1 MKTKIV
7 ISAVNLVEGGPL
19 TILRSCLKALND
31 YSAYNDVE
39 VLALVHKKELCSFSN
54 ITYIEVPWAKNN
66 WIYRIFFEFFYLKK
80 ISRKIKPYLW
90 FSLHDTSPNVKAAKR
105 VVYCHN
111 PTPFYVPKMS
121 DLWCNYKEFFFSLF
135 YRYLYQINIHKNDFI
150 VVQQNWLREA
160 FSNMY
165 SLDKKKIIVA
175 VPRSANVQIKHKEK
189 EEATSICKFF
199 FPCYPRSFKNIEV
212 ICKACEILEKKD
224 NAKYNVLLTL
234 KGNENRYA
242 KLLYKQYSSLKTI
255 TFGGLLSYEEV
266 YEKYNKID
274 CLIFPSK
281 LETWG
286 LPISEFMAFDKPMLI
301 ADLPYAHETAAGAK
315 YVAFFNPDTPKMLA
329 DRMGEVINGDLFN
342 FSSVPLV
349 NIELPHVTS
358 WKMLFDKLLV
368 DND

>member
-1 MKTKIV
+1 M
-7 ISAVNLVEGGPL
+7 ARLLV
-19 TILRSCLKALND
+19 
-31 YSAYNDVE
+31 
-39 VLALVHKKELCSFSN
+39 
-54 ITYIEVPWAKNN
+54 VPWSSARTYFVDMVQRPPFRSGAVLQVPCGYD
-66 WIYRIFFEFFYLKK
+66 IHTGAADVGQHDLPGADGCVQRDAVQR
-80 ISRKIKPYLW
+80 SHD
-90 FSLHDTSPNVKAAKR
+90 LHDLFFGHRLRGLDRAAR
-105 VVYCHN
+105 IAPALGPHRTGQDTGGVGQ
-111 PTPFYVPKMS
+111 
-121 DLWCNYKEFFFSLF
+121 FFLA
-135 YRYLYQINIHKNDFI
+135 IGGT
-150 VVQQNWLREA
+150 VG
-160 FSNMY
+160 
-165 SLDKKKIIVA
+165 
-175 VPRSANVQIKHKEK
+175 
-189 EEATSICKFF
+189 
-199 FPCYPRSFKNIEV
+199 
-212 ICKACEILEKKD
+212 
-224 NAKYNVLLTL
+224 AKYNVLLTL

-329 DRMGEVINGDLFN
+329 DRMSEVINGDLFN

>member
-1 MKTKIV
+1 MQ
-7 ISAVNLVEGGPL
+7 
-19 TILRSCLKALND
+19 
-31 YSAYNDVE
+31 
-39 VLALVHKKELCSFSN
+39 FS
-54 ITYIEVPWAKNN
+54 
-66 WIYRIFFEFFYLKK
+66 EFFYLKK

-189 EEATSICKFF
+189 EEATSICTFF

-329 DRMGEVINGDLFN
+329 DRMSEVINGDLFN

>member
-1 MKTKIV
+1 M
-7 ISAVNLVEGGPL
+7 LY
-19 TILRSCLKALND
+19 LR
-31 YSAYNDVE
+31 
-39 VLALVHKKELCSFSN
+39 
-54 ITYIEVPWAKNN
+54 
-66 WIYRIFFEFFYLKK
+66 
-80 ISRKIKPYLW
+80 
-90 FSLHDTSPNVKAAKR
+90 
-105 VVYCHN
+105 
-111 PTPFYVPKMS
+111 
-121 DLWCNYKEFFFSLF
+121 
-135 YRYLYQINIHKNDFI
+135 
-150 VVQQNWLREA
+150 
-160 FSNMY
+160 
-165 SLDKKKIIVA
+165 
-175 VPRSANVQIKHKEK
+175 
-189 EEATSICKFF
+189 
-199 FPCYPRSFKNIEV
+199 
-212 ICKACEILEKKD
+212 KKD

-329 DRMGEVINGDLFN
+329 DRMSEVINGDLFN

-349 NIELPHVTS
+349 NIELPEGGNLAASKIRNLECPNYEICLIDYGCGKFNRKIHI
-358 WKMLFDKLLV
+358 MEQYP
-368 DND
+368 

>member
-1 MKTKIV
+1 MGSIKKQPKCVKYWNMLAIKGLYLD
-7 ISAVNLVEGGPL
+7 ISDWFWLFG
-19 TILRSCLKALND
+19 RSK
-31 YSAYNDVE
+31 Y
-39 VLALVHKKELCSFSN
+39 
-54 ITYIEVPWAKNN
+54 
-66 WIYRIFFEFFYLKK
+66 
-80 ISRKIKPYLW
+80 
-90 FSLHDTSPNVKAAKR
+90 
-105 VVYCHN
+105 
-111 PTPFYVPKMS
+111 
-121 DLWCNYKEFFFSLF
+121 
-135 YRYLYQINIHKNDFI
+135 
-150 VVQQNWLREA
+150 
-160 FSNMY
+160 
-165 SLDKKKIIVA
+165 
-175 VPRSANVQIKHKEK
+175 
-189 EEATSICKFF
+189 
-199 FPCYPRSFKNIEV
+199 IEV

-329 DRMGEVINGDLFN
+329 DRMSEVINGDLFN